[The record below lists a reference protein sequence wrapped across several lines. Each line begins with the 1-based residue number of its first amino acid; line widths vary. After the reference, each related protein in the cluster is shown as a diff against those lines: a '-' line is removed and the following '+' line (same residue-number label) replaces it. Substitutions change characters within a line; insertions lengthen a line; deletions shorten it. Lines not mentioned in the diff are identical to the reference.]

1 MSSTQDRRKN
11 KNIKEYLIERS
22 EEMVDF
28 IEELDE
34 AIEMND
40 EPDSKQAVLKLNDI
54 GNELVDLIPNLE
66 GDDLA
71 YANFM
76 MGSLC
81 STLRMWPEAAEAY
94 EQALTTWPEHVGVL
108 NEYFVSLYE
117 LKRFD
122 EAVSIMKKSIE
133 VGGETPDT
141 IQNLAVAQLAA
152 GQEAEARLTLM
163 NGMAK
168 YPDDNQL
175 IHTMYELD
183 KQEEES

>member
-1 MSSTQDRRKN
+1 MASTEDRRKN

-28 IEELDE
+28 IEELE
-34 AIEMND
+34 QAIENNS
-40 EPDSKQAVLKLNDI
+40 EEESKQAVLKLNEV

-71 YANFM
+71 YGNFM

-94 EQALTTWPEHVGVL
+94 EQALEKWPEHVGIL
-108 NEYFVSLYE
+108 NEYFVALYE

-122 EAVSIMKKSIE
+122 EAVSTMKKSME

-141 IQNLAVAQLAA
+141 IQNLAVAQVAA
-152 GQEAEARLTLM
+152 GKETEAKMTLF

-175 IHTMYELD
+175 IHTMHQLD
-183 KQEEES
+183 KQQEES